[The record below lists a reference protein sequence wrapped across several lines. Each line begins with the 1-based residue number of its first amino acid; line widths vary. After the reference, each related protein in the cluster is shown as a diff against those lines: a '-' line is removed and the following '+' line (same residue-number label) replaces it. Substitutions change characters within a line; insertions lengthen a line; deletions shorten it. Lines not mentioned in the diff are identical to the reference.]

1 MLAVMDDDMDS
12 NPLEKQNI
20 EPETKQISVLLL
32 MGTN

>member
-12 NPLEKQNI
+12 NPSEKRNI
-20 EPETKQISVLLL
+20 EPETKQISVLL